1 MKKLFK
7 KMKLFVGYIHLIDKN
22 TDKEVNDLRL
32 ITGNKRKRDVVEQ
45 LLLENYNKYYRL
57 ACSYVHNDQDAGDI
71 VQNGAYKAILN
82 SDKLKN
88 IEYAETWLYRIM
100 MNEIFAKYREKES
113 VPLQEISFENGKEDT
128 YENFDLKKAIGS
140 LDKED
145 RAVVI
150 LRYYEDMRLEDIA
163 RVLNEN
169 LSTVKSRLYRSMRKL
184 RLQMEPYDENA

>member
-1 MKKLFK
+1 M
-7 KMKLFVGYIHLIDKN
+7 
-22 TDKEVNDLRL
+22 RL
-32 ITGNKRKRDVVEQ
+32 IISNRKKRDIVEQ

-57 ACSYVHNDQDAGDI
+57 ACSYVNNDTDAGDI

-82 SDKLKN
+82 SDKLQN
-88 IEYAETWLYRIM
+88 IEYAETWIYRIM
-100 MNEIFAKYREKES
+100 MNEIFAKYREKET
-113 VPLQEISFENGKEDT
+113 VPLQDISFENGKEDT

-145 RAVVI
+145 RAVVV

-163 RVLNEN
+163 TVLGEK

-184 RLQMEPYDENA
+184 RLQLEPYDESV